1 MSDIVHDLR
10 LTARALLLHSPGL
23 TVAGVLS
30 LALGIGASAAIF
42 SVVRTLE
49 LKPLPY
55 RDSARLVLLQS
66 QNPEMKIEK
75 GGLALGDFRDLR
87 QRSKTLEGLSAH
99 VSTIF
104 DWTGTDRPEVL
115 DVAQCSPSLFPLLG
129 VHAVLGRTFLP
140 EEEVKGRDRVVLLS
154 NAFWRERF
162 GGSRGVLGK
171 TLELGGTSYQIV
183 GVLPP
188 GFSYPL
194 KTTKVWVPIA
204 FPPGELDRKSHY
216 FKVIGRLR
224 DGVTLEQARQEVATL
239 TRTLAAE
246 HPDTNRGW
254 SARPVSLLDSVV
266 GEFRP
271 VLMAHSIAVGLL
283 LLIAGT
289 NVANLLLARGLS
301 RSRETAIRAAL
312 GAGRSRL
319 VTFFLSESLLLAFF
333 GGLLGLLFARW
344 GVSLLVAFHPASLPR
359 VDEIAVDGT
368 VVVFCLLLAV
378 VAGLAFGAVPA
389 VQLSRPDLNV
399 SSRTSDSVERS
410 HLRSALV
417 VSEVALSLVLLIAGA
432 LTLQSFLRLSR
443 VQPGFDAEGVVALQI
458 FLSPSR
464 YRGHTAEVQFFDR
477 LVAEVKGLPGVRAAG
492 AASGVPLN
500 PEGQNSMPFEIV
512 GRESSETEGVYASF
526 SSITPGYFQ
535 TLGIPLR
542 VGRAFTDRDD
552 SAAPGVAVINEEMA
566 RRFWPGES
574 PIGKHLKMS
583 LRSDKESYEI
593 IGVVGST
600 RHSSLAERPEPE
612 IYAPLSQVPNS
623 GMVVVARAEG
633 DPWSLAEL
641 IQRRA
646 YQIDRD
652 QPVFRTFLLEDLVHE
667 SGKQTRFYMVLF
679 AIFAVV
685 GLSLATVGLYGIVAY
700 SVSRRLHEISVRMA
714 VGAKR
719 GDVLRLVV
727 KEGLKLGLLGVAIGL
742 LVAFGVVRFLSSLLY
757 DISAR
762 DSLTFTVVP
771 LILIAVAVLASC
783 LPAQRALRV
792 DPVEAL
798 RGAG

>member
-1 MSDIVHDLR
+1 MSDMVHDLR
-10 LTARALLLHSPGL
+10 LTARALLLHSPGF
-23 TVAGVLS
+23 TAAGVLS

-42 SVVRTLE
+42 SVVHALE

-66 QNPEMKIEK
+66 QNPELKVEK

-115 DVAQCSPSLFPLLG
+115 DVTLCSPSLFPLLG
-129 VHAVLGRTFLP
+129 VRAALGRTFLP
-140 EEEVKGRDRVVLLS
+140 EEEMMGRDQVALLS
-154 NAFWRERF
+154 DGFWRDRF
-162 GGSRGVLGK
+162 GASRGVLGK
-171 TLELGGTSYQIV
+171 TLALGGKSYQIV

-188 GFSYPL
+188 GFAYPL
-194 KTTKVWVPIA
+194 ETTKVWTPIA
-204 FPPGELDRKSHY
+204 FPPGDADRKSHY

-224 DGVTLEQARQEVATL
+224 EGVTLEQAHREVATL
-239 TRTLAAE
+239 TRTFAAE

-254 SARPVSLLDSVV
+254 SAKPVSLLDTVV

-271 VLMAHSIAVGLL
+271 VLVALSIAVGLL
-283 LLIAGT
+283 LLITGT

-301 RSRETAIRAAL
+301 RSKETAVRAAL

-319 VTFFLSESLLLAFF
+319 VTLFLLESLLLALS

-359 VDEIAVDGT
+359 IDEIAVDGT
-368 VVVFCLLLAV
+368 VVVFCLLLSV
-378 VAGLAFGAVPA
+378 VAGLAFGAIPA
-389 VQLSRPDLNV
+389 VQLSRPNLNV
-399 SSRTSDSVERS
+399 SSRTIDSLPRS
-410 HLRSALV
+410 RLRSALV
-417 VSEVALSLVLLIAGA
+417 VSEVALSLVLLVAGA

-458 FLSPSR
+458 FLAPDR
-464 YRGHTAEVQFFDR
+464 YRSQIAEVQFFDH
-477 LVAEVKGLPGVRAAG
+477 LLAEVKGLPGVRAAG

-500 PEGQNSMPFEIV
+500 PEGQNLMPFEIE
-512 GRESSETEGVYASF
+512 GEEHPEAEGVYASF
-526 SSITPGYFQ
+526 ASITPGYFQ

-542 VGRAFTDRDD
+542 AGRVFTDRDD
-552 SAAPGVAVINEEMA
+552 AAAPGVAVINDEMA

-574 PIGKHLKMS
+574 PIGKRLKMS
-583 LRSDKESYEI
+583 LRSDKDSYEV

-600 RHSSLAERPEPE
+600 RHNSLLEKPEPE
-612 IYAPLSQVPNS
+612 IYAPLSQVPNF
-623 GMVVVARAEG
+623 GMVVVARTEG

-641 IQRRA
+641 IQRRV
-646 YQIDRD
+646 YQSDRD
-652 QPVFRTFLLEDLVHE
+652 QPVFRTFLMEDLVRE

-679 AIFAVV
+679 AVFAVV
-685 GLSLATVGLYGIVAY
+685 GLSLATIGLYGVVAY
-700 SVSRRLHEISVRMA
+700 SVSRRLHEISVRIA
-714 VGAKR
+714 VGAKH

-727 KEGLKLGLLGVAIGL
+727 KEGLKLGLLGVAIGV

-757 DISAR
+757 DIGAH
-762 DSLTFTVVP
+762 DSLTFTIVP
-771 LILIAVAVLASC
+771 LIVIATAVLASC

-798 RGAG
+798 RAG